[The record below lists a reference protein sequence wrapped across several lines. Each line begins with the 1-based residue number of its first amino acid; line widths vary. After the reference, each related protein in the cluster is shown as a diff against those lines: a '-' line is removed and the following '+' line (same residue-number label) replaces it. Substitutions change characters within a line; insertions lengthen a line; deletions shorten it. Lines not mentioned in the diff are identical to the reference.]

1 MNGRTIWTGFT
12 AHLLWIRYVPTRR
25 ERRIWVSALY
35 LSIAAEDVLIAAIK
49 TPAGTPSLW
58 ARLGGLIGLLFAF
71 LVWNRLESWSI
82 PVIPESAFGPTV
94 PVDERQ
100 QAVRDRSYRRAY
112 QAVLLASLVSAVV
125 AYVFQD
131 DLPGLLRRISE
142 LKLLF
147 LAIAQIVILLA
158 TLPVACLAWTE
169 PDESDGKPVEEMSRQ
184 ESSAAGF

>member
-1 MNGRTIWTGFT
+1 
-12 AHLLWIRYVPTRR
+12 
-25 ERRIWVSALY
+25 

-58 ARLGGLIGLLFAF
+58 IRLGGLIGLLLAF

-82 PVIPESAFGPTV
+82 PVIPESAFGPAA

-125 AYVFQD
+125 AYILQE
-131 DLPGLLRRISE
+131 DLPGFLRRISE
-142 LKLLF
+142 SKLL
-147 LAIAQIVILLA
+147 LLVLLQIVLLLA
-158 TLPVACLAWTE
+158 TLPVVCLAWTE
-169 PDESDGKPVEEMSRQ
+169 PDETEGKPTEEMSSQ

>member
-1 MNGRTIWTGFT
+1 VNWRTIRTGFT
-12 AHLLWIRYVPTRR
+12 AHLLWIRHVPTRR

-82 PVIPESAFGPTV
+82 PVISESAFGPTV

-112 QAVLLASLVSAVV
+112 QAVFLASLVSAVV

-131 DLPGLLRRISE
+131 DLPGFLRRISE

-147 LAIAQIVILLA
+147 VALLQIVLLLA
-158 TLPVACLAWTE
+158 SLPAACLAWTE
-169 PDESDGKPVEEMSRQ
+169 PDESEGKPVEEISPEVR
-184 ESSAAGF
+184 SVAGE